1 MVKFSK
7 IKEMVTG
14 CHVKYKGTYYPK
26 CVGKTGRILGGVVG
40 LKDTFAVKWDG
51 GISGGHDC
59 DGRCEIGYGWNVSK
73 NNLVMING

>member
-51 GISGGHDC
+51 G
-59 DGRCEIGYGWNVSK
+59 
-73 NNLVMING
+73 